1 MSDPKFVGRGHR
13 GRKMPPEQ
21 RARVAE
27 GVRRWHREM
36 SDERRQSW
44 LASVS
49 ISQMRFPGDTRRR
62 GYKSIFTPGHEDMS
76 TEAGLQKMRATK
88 RGLPSVKRHMAQI
101 AAEQPELIRNAL
113 LRELDGP
120 RAAQVLMLFAA
131 YLDGKPGEAGARGG
145 TDRYDPKLATMSTAE
160 LAAEAEKLATTLR
173 AMADDEH
180 ERLQVIDVTPIETND
195 ENDEVL
201 L

>member
-21 RARVAE
+21 RERVAE

-36 SDERRQSW
+36 SDEQRQSW
-44 LASVS
+44 LAGVS
-49 ISQMRFPGDTRRR
+49 LSQMRFPGDTRLR
-62 GYKSIFTPGHEDMS
+62 GYKTTFVRGHPDMS
-76 TEAGLQKMRATK
+76 TQAGLEKMRATK

-101 AAEQPELIRNAL
+101 AADHPELIRNAL

-131 YLDGKPGEAGARGG
+131 YLDGKPGDGSSESP
-145 TDRYDPKLATMSTAE
+145 TRYDPKLAAMSTLE
-160 LAAEAEKLATTLR
+160 LAAEAEKLAATLR
-173 AMADDEH
+173 AMADA
-180 ERLQVIDVTPIETND
+180 EREKLPVIDVTPIESTD
-195 ENDEVL
+195 TDPDEVL